1 MEESINKCNNDIKQ
15 SADGICQDNLTY
27 DIWKSLGLKEVSPR
41 QLSPLVLAYKGDIIF
56 DRVVKNTQVNKMNR
70 VASSIVKAE
79 SQSKMIGYLE
89 DKLTEEEESVYKR
102 GRNAKS
108 YTSAKNASI
117 SDYRRATGFEALMGY
132 LYMSGRYERMCEL
145 IKAALDY
152 LESERNSK

>member
-1 MEESINKCNNDIKQ
+1 MGCTWTKKR
-15 SADGICQDNLTY
+15 
-27 DIWKSLGLKEVSPR
+27 KSR
-41 QLSPLVLAYKGDIIF
+41 QLSPLVLAYIGDSIF
-56 DRVVKNTQVNKMNR
+56 DLVVKTKIVAAGNTQVNKMNR

-132 LYMSGRYERMCEL
+132 LYLSGRYERMCEL
-145 IKAALDY
+145 IKDALDW
-152 LESERNSK
+152 LENDKKRA